1 MEPQLNKRRT
11 KMKTKITNRIKLW
24 IVKVFKIDTYAKDFM
39 ALSQKFQKLK
49 ENYEIRNDV
58 LATYEREINGIEC
71 KLKELESLCED
82 PTRKIN
88 ELLEEIE
95 RTKHSAYAAG
105 RRDAY
110 AEMGIKA
117 LDKRLMNEAL
127 YLDHTDNEITEE
139 EYKELEEFCKMCEID
154 IDDLEDVK

>member
-1 MEPQLNKRRT
+1 
-11 KMKTKITNRIKLW
+11 MKTKITNRIKLW

-95 RTKHSAYAAG
+95 ATRHSAYAAG

-117 LDKRLMNEAL
+117 LDKRLNGETLYVDENDNIIEDMDAETFEAFCK
-127 YLDHTDNEITEE
+127 DNEIE
-139 EYKELEEFCKMCEID
+139 
-154 IDDLEDVK
+154 IDDLIEER

>member
-1 MEPQLNKRRT
+1 
-11 KMKTKITNRIKLW
+11 MKTKITDRIKLW
-24 IVKVFKIDTYAKDFM
+24 IVKIFKIDTYAKDFM
-39 ALSQKFQKLK
+39 ALSQKFQELK

-58 LATYEREINGIEC
+58 LATYEREINDIEI

-95 RTKHSAYAAG
+95 ATRHSAYAAG

-127 YLDHTDNEITEE
+127 YLDHNDNEITEK

>member
-1 MEPQLNKRRT
+1 
-11 KMKTKITNRIKLW
+11 MKTKITNRIKLW
-24 IVKVFKIDTYAKDFM
+24 IVKIFKIDTYAKDFM
-39 ALSQKFQKLK
+39 ALSQKFQELK

-58 LATYEREINGIEC
+58 LATYEREINDIEI

-95 RTKHSAYAAG
+95 STRHSAYAAG

-117 LDKRLMNEAL
+117 LDARLNGETLYVDENDNIIEDMDAETFEAFCK
-127 YLDHTDNEITEE
+127 DNEIE
-139 EYKELEEFCKMCEID
+139 
-154 IDDLEDVK
+154 IDDLIEER